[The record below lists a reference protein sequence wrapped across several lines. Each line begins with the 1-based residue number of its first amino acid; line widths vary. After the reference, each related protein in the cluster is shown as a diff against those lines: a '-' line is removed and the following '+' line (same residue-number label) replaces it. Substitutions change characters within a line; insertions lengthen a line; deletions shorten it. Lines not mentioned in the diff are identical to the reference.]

1 MKKIALILGIITGF
15 IVGWLL
21 LTPLRAKA
29 EINRSNMNTIYDE
42 VPKDY
47 GYDDVFKAT
56 AYETYNTNHWLDDNG
71 IRYVSTNRQSR
82 DKQSHT

>member
-1 MKKIALILGIITGF
+1 
-15 IVGWLL
+15 
-21 LTPLRAKA
+21 
-29 EINRSNMNTIYDE
+29 MNTIYDE